1 MDVAKVGFDEMGYP
15 HSFQRAGI
23 IAAVMDEWMRGSLM
37 PETVSVQQNDLVAR
51 IDCPVTTSRL
61 NTGDTTCLKSHHW
74 LCICRPII
82 FSLLL
87 SSRS

>member
-1 MDVAKVGFDEMGYP
+1 
-15 HSFQRAGI
+15 
-23 IAAVMDEWMRGSLM
+23 M

-87 SSRS
+87 SEVMDMTPFIYHSGNCTDTLQKSRVRSMGLAPALT